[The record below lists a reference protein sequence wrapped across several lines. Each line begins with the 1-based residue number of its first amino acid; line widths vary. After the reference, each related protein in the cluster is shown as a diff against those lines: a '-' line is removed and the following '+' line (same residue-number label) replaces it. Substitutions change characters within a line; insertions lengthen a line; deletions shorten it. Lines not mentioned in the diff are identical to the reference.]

1 MTDITEKI
9 DQEKRCALCN
19 TPIRN
24 ENGSKEHVIPNAIG
38 GRKTV
43 YNFICK
49 DCNSTTGAEWDYELV
64 TQLKP
69 PCTLLNI
76 RRQRGEN
83 QPVLAETVG
92 GDKIFI
98 HADGRMSMRET
109 VFTERV
115 LGNQTEVN
123 IRTSSM
129 KELKKMLPGLVRKYP
144 NLDIDQVLE
153 KATPRREYLEDPLSI
168 ALTFE
173 GEIAGRSIVKS
184 CLALTSEIGLHLIDC
199 EHARDYLLA
208 NGEPCFGYYNATD
221 LVLNRPKRVFFHCV
235 FVRGDPET
243 RQVLGYVEYF
253 GFQRIVL
260 CLSSNYDGESFSRC
274 YAIDP
279 ISGNEL
285 DIEVNLA
292 LTPEEIVATYSY
304 KNLDLEKFKSAIGDL
319 LEFYM
324 EKSVRNAISNASA
337 DALKYAFANCGAQ
350 PGERISDEHRENI
363 VRLLIERLEPF
374 IEHLCSNRGV

>member
-1 MTDITEKI
+1 MSTSENSPLALEINGKISKEITVTDITEKI

-221 LVLNRPKRVFFHCV
+221 LVLNRPIAVLNHLSAKLYWLNLGNWKYFFCRMPLTNRSLICSKQVVHTAW
-235 FVRGDPET
+235 VRT
-243 RQVLGYVEYF
+243 KVLPF
-253 GFQRIVL
+253 NQRSSTGF
-260 CLSSNYDGESFSRC
+260 S
-274 YAIDP
+274 
-279 ISGNEL
+279 
-285 DIEVNLA
+285 
-292 LTPEEIVATYSY
+292 
-304 KNLDLEKFKSAIGDL
+304 
-319 LEFYM
+319 
-324 EKSVRNAISNASA
+324 
-337 DALKYAFANCGAQ
+337 CG
-350 PGERISDEHRENI
+350 
-363 VRLLIERLEPF
+363 V
-374 IEHLCSNRGV
+374 